1 MPTNGAEHVILYNK
15 FQSINNTNDQISQ
28 TLPWNTSPTSLKK
41 TYMLIMRRCT
51 LPKLYLV
58 YHRL

>member
-1 MPTNGAEHVILYNK
+1 MPTNGAEHVILYKK

-51 LPKLYLV
+51 LPK
-58 YHRL
+58 